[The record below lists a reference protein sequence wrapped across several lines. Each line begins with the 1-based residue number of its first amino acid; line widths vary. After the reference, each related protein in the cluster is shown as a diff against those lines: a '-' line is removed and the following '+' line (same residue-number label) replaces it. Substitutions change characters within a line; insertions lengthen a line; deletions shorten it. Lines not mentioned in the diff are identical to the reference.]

1 MQHTPLHEYAIPGS
15 TSCSKNALETYINR
29 ELFQILLLALMEQ
42 NTEVPVM
49 SRSKDARS
57 PQKRVAQWV
66 AEIVALAVARRVIRR
81 IIRKF

>member
-1 MQHTPLHEYAIPGS
+1 M
-15 TSCSKNALETYINR
+15 
-29 ELFQILLLALMEQ
+29 LLLVLMEQ

-49 SRSKDARS
+49 SRSKEAIS
-57 PQKRVAQWV
+57 AQKRLVQWA